1 MAKTLTRRLTIAD
14 KKNTPPWF
22 DPRRGTIYD
31 WGFPQPFETLF
42 NVFAGV
48 LRQLKHR
55 RRAFSTEKGLEQMI
69 RINVTAVL
77 FVL

>member
-1 MAKTLTRRLTIAD
+1 
-14 KKNTPPWF
+14 
-22 DPRRGTIYD
+22 
-31 WGFPQPFETLF
+31 
-42 NVFAGV
+42 VFAGV